1 MFRKMLM
8 LNPVKTA
15 QDSKGFQ
22 SFGATAKAL
31 LESHPDNDWGMQPR
45 SLETQIGK
53 LDKGEVVWWINHPK
67 VAQALC
73 SLLDLSLQDLGLHSN
88 ADAISGFRFS
98 EFPGLKPLDLRRE
111 KPWRIGKE
119 EAEEKS
125 RDKRYGKRT
134 LEEWLN
140 PNPMQWRAPYDFHWL
155 HVGDA
160 LERRLLTQHLAATSR
175 FKVVFTRTL
184 GAVTAQ
190 LLDAKP
196 LILVV
201 EGDVSEEDFKT
212 LGLRNGSAGLL
223 VIAPVPM
230 YKKTSAL
237 KSIREFE
244 SWERLS
250 LQDEERRQF
259 DLATPVALEGWT
271 WTLQPDWRSAL
282 LQWVERRLDRQNAD
296 TLFDA
301 QSMSLWLE
309 RFDPLGQWFETTADV
324 LQLCEMGHFGSHKK
338 LPKPNDVEAGRKLTQ
353 LLFRESPL
361 QRSDKIQ
368 QWAVARWNRL
378 DLAWRGALSMDGWLS
393 MLPANQ
399 LPPSAEEVLAIAS
412 AKTALERKNAATRVI
427 RLLDAGNP
435 DVLRA
440 SGLLREDANGRLDF
454 EHPTLVRLIVRDK
467 LMRQIAEE
475 AAQSWGIA
483 CFDADRRMLVDAALD
498 AISMDTLMQAVHRL
512 LLENEDEANSAATL
526 GASEALFVAIGRR
539 VTNREAIH
547 EKFLP
552 LLKQLAETVFGRLEL
567 EGSAFNLPA
576 PWSRPLDS
584 PAQQLSWIGACW
596 AWSLLVEAPSKP
608 VNELPPNWLF
618 PGWSASLPPA
628 PDWLTKLWPEERTER
643 LPSAWRDFFKVAD
656 EWVKDWD
663 QPLDNAPRILSIALL
678 GRAAHGAWTANPAW
692 WEDLIA
698 RRAPWSDDALIARFK
713 VAGKD
718 AAVRLWPSYLA
729 FEMSA
734 KELSNQSIFTLD
746 LIQRSGVRIWL
757 LAQMS
762 PSEGMAY
769 LARAELNYLS
779 STPQLLPPAFRA
791 PLLLER
797 CKFIRF
803 ESFADTAPFIERF
816 GPSVV
821 SALPELLA
829 HDWLGS
835 AAAEYLWAWD
845 TATAERML
853 SDEAIDWAARYSLMH
868 ACPISKIAIV
878 TSAMLE
884 KPEIFS
890 SKDYSFW
897 AKSRLPI
904 SGSNAQAVLEI
915 IRSTSLG

>member
-1 MFRKMLM
+1 M

-15 QDSKGFQ
+15 QDAKGLP

-31 LESHPDNDWGMQPR
+31 LEAHPDNDWGMQPR
-45 SLETQIGK
+45 SLETLIGK
-53 LDKGEVVWWINHPK
+53 LDKGEVTWWINHPK
-67 VAQALC
+67 VAQALGA
-73 SLLDLSLQDLGLHSN
+73 LLDLSLQDLGLHSN
-88 ADAISGFRFS
+88 ADTISGFRFS

-119 EAEEKS
+119 EADEKS
-125 RDKRYGKRT
+125 RDASYGKPT

-140 PNPMQWRAPYDFHWL
+140 PDPTQWRAPYDFNWL

-175 FKVVFTRTL
+175 FKVVFTQTL
-184 GAVTAQ
+184 EAVTAQ
-190 LLDAKP
+190 LQDAKP

-212 LGLRNGSAGLL
+212 LGLRNSFAGLL

-230 YKKTSAL
+230 YRKTSAL
-237 KSIREFE
+237 E
-244 SWERLS
+244 SMMELEGWERRS
-250 LQDEERRQF
+250 LQDDERRQF
-259 DLATPVALEGWT
+259 DLATPVALKGWT

-282 LQWVERRLDRQNAD
+282 LQWVEKRLDRQNAD

-324 LQLCEMGHFGSHKK
+324 LQLCEMGHFESHKK

-353 LLFRESPL
+353 LLFRERPL

-378 DLAWRGALSMDGWLS
+378 DLAWRGALSMDDWLS
-393 MLPANQ
+393 LLPANQ

-412 AKTALERKNAATRVI
+412 AKTALERKKAATRVI
-427 RLLDAGNP
+427 GLLDAGNP

-440 SGLLREDANGRLDF
+440 SGLLREDVTGHLDF

-467 LMRQIAEE
+467 LMRKIAEE
-475 AAQSWGIA
+475 PAQSWGIA

-498 AISMDTLMQAVHRL
+498 VISMDTLMQAVHRL
-512 LLENEDEANSAATL
+512 LLENEEEANSAAAL

-539 VTNREAIH
+539 VANREVIH
-547 EKFLP
+547 EKLLP
-552 LLKQLAETVFGRLEL
+552 LLMQLAETVFGRLEL
-567 EGSAFNLPA
+567 EASAFSLPA

-596 AWSLLVEAPSKP
+596 AWSLLVKTPVKP
-608 VNELPPNWLF
+608 VDELPPNWLF

-628 PDWLTKLWPEERTER
+628 PDWLTKLWPEEGTER
-643 LPSAWRDFFKVAD
+643 LPCAWRDFFKVAD

-663 QPLDNAPRILSIALL
+663 QPLDNAPRILRIALL
-678 GRAAHGAWTANPAW
+678 GRASSGAWAANPAW
-692 WEDLIA
+692 WQDLIA
-698 RRAPWSDDALIARFK
+698 SRTPWSEEALLARFK
-713 VAGKD
+713 AAGKV

-734 KELSNQSIFTLD
+734 RELSKESLD
-746 LIQRSGVRIWL
+746 LYIIQMSSVRLWL
-757 LAQMS
+757 LGQLL
-762 PSEGMAY
+762 PSEG
-769 LARAELNYLS
+769 LGCLSRAELNHLS
-779 STPQLLPPAFRA
+779 SIPRSLPPAFRA

-797 CKFIRF
+797 CTFIRF
-803 ESFADTAPFIERF
+803 ESLADTGPFIARF

-821 SALPELLA
+821 SALPELLT
-829 HDWLGS
+829 HEWLCE

-853 SDEAIDWAARYSLMH
+853 SDEATDCVARFSLIH
-868 ACPISKIAIV
+868 TCPMSKIAIA
-878 TSAMLE
+878 TTAMRE
-884 KPEIFS
+884 KPAIFS
-890 SKDYSFW
+890 SADYSSW
-897 AKSRLPI
+897 ARSRLPT
-904 SGSNAQAVLEI
+904 SGRSAQAVLEI
-915 IRSTSLG
+915 IRSTPLG